1 MKMEYQ
7 KMTNLLD
14 ATSDNVPRFITKKW
28 VEVLIRQVV
37 LKIDT
42 NPVNK

>member
-1 MKMEYQ
+1 MEF
-7 KMTNLLD
+7 KKITKLLN

-28 VEVLIRQVV
+28 FMIIQVV

-42 NPVNK
+42 NQANK